1 LTALTTLRIV
11 AAVDAANV
19 TALLAISPRHGAA
32 AAAGYAPALL
42 GTVLVHA
49 SPNARRAARV
59 LCCLG
64 LIPNTILAIAASGPS
79 ARSRRLSAYVATGGA
94 LLGVFYLHALR
105 PRHPR

>member
-1 LTALTTLRIV
+1 LTVLTSLRIV

-19 TALLAISPRHGAA
+19 AALLAISPRHGAA

-42 GTVLVHA
+42 GTVLVHV
-49 SPNARRAARV
+49 SPGARRAARV

-64 LIPNTILAIAASGPS
+64 LIPNTALAVAASGPS
-79 ARSRRLSAYVATGGA
+79 ARSRRLSGYVAIGGA
-94 LLGVFYLHALR
+94 VLGVFYLRALR